1 MKSVVNVDINS
12 VIYAGGTEKVLS
24 DIRFTVEEKEFVLL
38 TGGLA
43 SGKTTLCHCLTG
55 AVPHFYSGCLDGLVE
70 VGGLDIAKVKLSS
83 LAGHIGYMMQSPQ
96 SQVFSSTVE
105 QDICFGL
112 CNLGIDKD
120 EILRRSE
127 EFLKFAGLYE
137 IRQRLTSQLS
147 GGQLQRLVLA
157 GVLAMQPKVLILDE
171 PVSELDPEA
180 RQLMLNKIVEIN
192 HKMGTSI
199 IMVHYR
205 PDELLSAA
213 KKVVVLNN
221 SGGLAGVFAPADYVK
236 YMENASDTIKSE
248 IVPVRNK
255 LTDCERA
262 SGSTQPVL
270 QVNEVSYS
278 YPKGIKALHEVS
290 FSLYR
295 GERVVLAGENGSGKT
310 SLAKICKGLLSPDTG
325 QVYLKGVGNYK
336 KVNAAGYL
344 FQNPDYQIF
353 SDSVLGELIFTM
365 RMRKCPASIIN
376 ERVRII
382 LDECGLTGL
391 ENAHPYRLSKGQRQ
405 LLAMASILVN
415 ENELIIADEPTTG
428 LDLTTTKKIFELL
441 SRQSTTGKAVLIV
454 THDMVMARK
463 YADRIIYMKNGC
475 VVEDADLCFE
485 NAVAQ

>member
-1 MKSVVNVDINS
+1 MKSIVKVDINS

-38 TGGLA
+38 AGGLA

-55 AVPHFYSGCLDGLVE
+55 AVPHFYSGCLDGQVE
-70 VGGLDIAKVKLSS
+70 VGGVDIANVKLSS

-112 CNLGIDKD
+112 CNLGIEKN

-157 GVLAMQPKVLILDE
+157 GVLAMRPKVLILDE

-180 RQLMLNKIVEIN
+180 RQIMLDRIVEIN
-192 HKMGTSI
+192 HKMGTAI
-199 IMVHYR
+199 IMVHDR
-205 PDELLSAA
+205 PDELLNAA
-213 KKVVVLNN
+213 KKVIVLNE

-236 YMENASDTIKSE
+236 YMESASGTIKSG
-248 IVPVRNK
+248 IIPVGNK
-255 LTDCERA
+255 IRGSERL
-262 SGSTQPVL
+262 SGLKQPVL
-270 QVNEVSYS
+270 QIDKVSYS

-290 FSLYR
+290 FSLYQ

-310 SLAKICKGLLSPDTG
+310 SLAKICKGLLSPDAG
-325 QVYLKGVGNYK
+325 QVYLKGVSNCK

-365 RMRKCPASIIN
+365 RMQKCPVSMIN
-376 ERVRII
+376 ERVGII

-391 ENAHPYRLSKGQRQ
+391 ENIHPYRLSRGQRQ

-428 LDLTTTKKIFELL
+428 LDLTTSEKIFELL
-441 SRQSTTGKAVLIV
+441 SRQSAEGKTVLIV

-475 VVEDADLCFE
+475 VIDDAGPCFE